1 MQRLL
6 KKLAVL
12 DLILLYVQ
20 LDNFESTAVE

>member
-12 DLILLYVQ
+12 DLMLLYVQ